1 MHKTTNIQL
10 LYLNKQIVFYSIWYT
25 YYINL
30 NLLHSLYTSD
40 LMPPSTH
47 SQPHQASK
55 YIASQYKSNICFV
68 YEQILHRKKYIIIW
82 KISKR
87 KFDIYLNTFELAIYT
102 KIQLASIE
110 KQSKH
115 GTTKTKISNYRFF
128 FSLIFSF
135 LFCKIFTFVTF
146 ILPTPPN
153 DYPL

>member
-1 MHKTTNIQL
+1 
-10 LYLNKQIVFYSIWYT
+10 
-25 YYINL
+25 
-30 NLLHSLYTSD
+30 
-40 LMPPSTH
+40 MPPSTH

-115 GTTKTKISNYRFF
+115 GITKTKIYLNII
-128 FSLIFSF
+128 LVIVQIVKF
-135 LFCKIFTFVTF
+135 LFNTSTCLYIHSYSFQEVENEKIVDF
-146 ILPTPPN
+146 IQYMYQAIHPKNRL
-153 DYPL
+153 